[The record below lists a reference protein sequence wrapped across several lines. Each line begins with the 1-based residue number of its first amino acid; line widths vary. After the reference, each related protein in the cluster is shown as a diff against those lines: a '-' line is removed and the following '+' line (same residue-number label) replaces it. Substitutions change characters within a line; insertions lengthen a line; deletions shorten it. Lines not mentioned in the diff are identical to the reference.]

1 MGSLVSKFSPKS
13 LGCIMD
19 TYNFGIG
26 NLFSYVQTIT
36 GCNYAT
42 QILLGLSK
50 NCHQIIQSPSWKF
63 QILAP
68 STKVK

>member
-42 QILLGLSK
+42 QILK
-50 NCHQIIQSPSWKF
+50 IIK
-63 QILAP
+63 L
-68 STKVK
+68 TVHEN